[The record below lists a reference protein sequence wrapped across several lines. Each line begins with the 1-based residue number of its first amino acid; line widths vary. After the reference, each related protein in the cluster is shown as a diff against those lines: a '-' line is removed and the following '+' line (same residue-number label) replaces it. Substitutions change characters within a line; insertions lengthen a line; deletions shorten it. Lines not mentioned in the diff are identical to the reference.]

1 MSDADEFRCFIGGLA
16 WSTSDRKLKDAFEK
30 YGKLL
35 EAKVIN
41 FTFLLY
47 LLLFYY
53 HFVLVSCFASYVCIR
68 LYFSKFCN
76 FSFIL
81 C

>member
-41 FTFLLY
+41 FTFLLS
-47 LLLFYY
+47 LLPFRA
-53 HFVLVSCFASYVCIR
+53 C
-68 LYFSKFCN
+68 
-76 FSFIL
+76 
-81 C
+81 

>member
-1 MSDADEFRCFIGGLA
+1 MSDGDEFRCFIGGLA

-41 FTFLLY
+41 FIFLL
-47 LLLFYY
+47 
-53 HFVLVSCFASYVCIR
+53 
-68 LYFSKFCN
+68 
-76 FSFIL
+76 
-81 C
+81 